1 MKKILKIEAFS
12 GASGDMFLGALA
24 GLLNAY
30 DELVMLPQMI
40 NFEKEAEIRITDVK
54 KSGIVCKQVKVVDL
68 VHEHHHRHLT
78 DIIKIIN
85 ASGLTESAKKIAFEI
100 FQIIG
105 KAEAEVHGIPIEKIH
120 FHEVGAVDSII
131 DICGAAYLLDK
142 LKIDET
148 YLTTLVT
155 GKGFVK
161 TAHGMLP
168 VPCPATK
175 LITEGIPYILGDE
188 EGEKLTP
195 TGAAIIKYL
204 NPKFEQ
210 VPMKDKATAYGVG
223 EKEFKSPN
231 LLRLS
236 ICEILENNESE
247 MFVIEANIDDANSE
261 FLGVEFQDKLLEVG
275 AVDFFMTPII
285 MKKGR
290 PAVLL
295 SIFCGQKKI
304 NDIST
309 FIFSFTSTIGL
320 RYYKVGKKM
329 LKREIKEVETEYGRF
344 RIKITTMPDGTEKV
358 KPESSDVLKYCL
370 ENKFNPINLT
380 HIIVGSYENDK

>member
-1 MKKILKIEAFS
+1 MTKILKIEAFS
-12 GASGDMFLGALA
+12 GASGDMFLGGLA

-30 DELVMLPQMI
+30 DELAMLPKI
-40 NFEKEAEIRITDVK
+40 LNFAKEAEIIITDVK
-54 KSGIVCKQVKVVDL
+54 KNGIVCKHVKVNDL

-85 ASGLTESAKKIAFEI
+85 ASDLTDSAKKIAIEI

-161 TAHGMLP
+161 TAHGLLP

-175 LITEGIPYILGDE
+175 LITEGLPYILGDE

-210 VPMKDKATAYGVG
+210 IPMKDTATAYGVG
-223 EKEFKSPN
+223 KKEFKMPN

-236 ICEILENNESE
+236 ICESEDNSENE

-261 FLGVEFQDKLLEVG
+261 FIGSEFQEKLLEVG
-275 AVDFFMTPII
+275 AVDFYITQII

-290 PAVLL
+290 PGVLL
-295 SIFCGQKKI
+295 SILCKENKI
-304 NDIST
+304 NDISD
-309 FIFSFTSTIGL
+309 FMFSFTSTIGL
-320 RYYKVGKKM
+320 RYFKVGKKM
-329 LKREIKEVETEYGRF
+329 LKREIKEVETEYGKF
-344 RIKITTMPDGTEKV
+344 RIKITTMPDGTRKV
-358 KPESSDVLKYCL
+358 KPESSDLLQYCV
-370 ENKFNPINLT
+370 ENKLNPINLSQ
-380 HIIVGSYENDK
+380 IIVRAFENNK

>member
-1 MKKILKIEAFS
+1 MTTILKIEAFS

-30 DELVMLPQMI
+30 DELTILPKVL
-40 NFEKEAEIRITDVK
+40 NFEKEAVIKISDVK
-54 KSGIVCKQVKVVDL
+54 KSGIACKQVKVIEL
-68 VHEHHHRHLT
+68 VQEHHHRHLT
-78 DIIKIIN
+78 DIIKIIEVSN
-85 ASGLTESAKKIAFEI
+85 LTDNAKKIALEI

-131 DICGAAYLLDK
+131 DVCGAAYLLDK

-148 YLTTLVT
+148 YLTTLIT

-161 TAHGMLP
+161 TAHGLLP

-175 LITEGIPYILGDE
+175 LIAEGLPYILGDE

-210 VPMKDKATAYGVG
+210 IPMKDTATAYGVG
-223 EKEFKSPN
+223 EKEFKMPN

-236 ICEILENNESE
+236 ICKTADNSENE
-247 MFVIEANIDDANSE
+247 MVVIEANIDDTNSE
-261 FLGVEFQDKLLEVG
+261 FIGAEFQEKLLEVG
-275 AVDFFMTPII
+275 AVDFYITQII

-290 PAVLL
+290 PGVLL
-295 SIFCGQKKI
+295 SILCKENNI
-304 NDIST
+304 NDISD
-309 FIFSFTSTIGL
+309 FLFSFTSTIGL

-329 LKREIKEVETEYGRF
+329 LKREIKEVETEYGKF
-344 RIKITTMPDGTEKV
+344 RIKITTMPDGKQKV
-358 KPESSDVLKYCL
+358 KPESSDLLQYCF
-370 ENKFNPINLT
+370 ENKLNPINLSE
-380 HIIVGSYENDK
+380 IIVRAYKNKK